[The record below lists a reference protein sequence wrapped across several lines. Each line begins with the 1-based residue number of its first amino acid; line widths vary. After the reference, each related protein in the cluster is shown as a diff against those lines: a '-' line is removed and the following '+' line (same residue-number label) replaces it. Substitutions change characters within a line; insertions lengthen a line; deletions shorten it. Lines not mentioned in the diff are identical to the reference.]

1 MENGDGWFAIDKLY
15 HILFCFFISII
26 TSLLASLTRYSFIRR
41 RTIWVGSIV
50 SFAAGAAKEFA
61 DELGFFKSAG
71 ASAKDAVSDL
81 LGILLAAMVLYFY
94 NYRSSSSRVRP
105 DGPGSMGKCQMDH
118 YSDFCSS
125 KLVVGLLQKHLAFMV
140 FVLFFIVNEYHHG
153 SMYIFEA
160 EFCSL
165 QCYRDITDQALAN
178 PLMELCPVLGW
189 LFSPGCLRAH
199 REIGDHFLR
208 CLLRRTVKV
217 SGASSFNSIFRSKLK
232 HFDREKQDY
241 QAYHLLQHAIGV
253 AKGSAKSAK
262 QRANHLA
269 GDIFETDLAS
279 EVDTVPQR
287 AIPPPAPKPEQ
298 NELYI
303 WPWVGIVANIR
314 NEPKNDNRED
324 SCDYWLN
331 KFSKYKPSGIEI
343 FQDVDKGTAQVV
355 VGFDNDWTGFKN
367 AMEFEK
373 SFEAQGHSRKDWIDR
388 KNSPGSSIYGW
399 FGHEDD
405 YKSEGPEATKDRNKI
420 VSTLVNEIDLKNEN
434 LDQLQIK
441 FNEKS
446 LSLNRM
452 LEEKEDLHR
461 IFYEETRKLQR
472 IAREHIKRVLDEQE
486 LLNVEL
492 ENKKRRLDSWSRELN
507 KREALT
513 ERERQKLEEEKTKN
527 DMRNNALQMATV
539 EQRKADE
546 NVLRLVE
553 EQKREKEEALKK
565 VLELERNLD
574 EKQKLEMEIEEL
586 KGKLEV
592 MKHMGGDDDAAVQQ
606 KINQMSELL
615 QEKKEDL
622 DGLEDLNTQ
631 LLSKER
637 QSNDELQEARKVLIA
652 GLNEMLTST
661 RVNIGIKRMG
671 EIDEKAFRNACNK
684 RFSSGEAEIK
694 AVELCSL
701 WQEKLKD
708 AEWHPFRVVED
719 EKGNPQTVLKEDD
732 ESLRGLKEEWGDEI
746 YEAVTTALK
755 ELHEYNP
762 SGCYVVPELWNFKED
777 RKATLK
783 EVIGYIF
790 TQLKTLK
797 RKRT

>member
-1 MENGDGWFAIDKLY
+1 MGWGGSRSPGEECRAGVQVLE
-15 HILFCFFISII
+15 IL
-26 TSLLASLTRYSFIRR
+26 
-41 RTIWVGSIV
+41 
-50 SFAAGAAKEFA
+50 AAK
-61 DELGFFKSAG
+61 
-71 ASAKDAVSDL
+71 V
-81 LGILLAAMVLYFY
+81 IVL
-94 NYRSSSSRVRP
+94 RSSN
-105 DGPGSMGKCQMDH
+105 G
-118 YSDFCSS
+118 
-125 KLVVGLLQKHLAFMV
+125 
-140 FVLFFIVNEYHHG
+140 ET
-153 SMYIFEA
+153 FEVEDDLKAINA
-160 EFCSL
+160 EFQHEVHIHVIKHKFSAEKEMGSSSDEGSSSDISDSEITEYKEKP
-165 QCYRDITDQALAN
+165 YRLIKAGTYKIKGPN
-178 PLMELCPVLGW
+178 GT
-189 LFSPGCLRAH
+189 
-199 REIGDHFLR
+199 LR
-208 CLLRRTVKV
+208 CPFCAGK
-217 SGASSFNSIFRSKLK
+217 K
-232 HFDREKQDY
+232 KQDY

-253 AKGSAKSAK
+253 AKGSARAK

-269 GDIFETDLAS
+269 AATYLETDLAS

-303 WPWVGIVANIR
+303 WPWVGIVASIR

-399 FGHEDD
+399 FGREDD
-405 YKSEGPEATKDRNKI
+405 YKSEGPVGDYLRRKGELKTISDLVQEATKDRNKI